1 MERELIDANALME
14 FARNHINQTIDC
26 NDIVRFPRISLKSAL
41 TAKWNWVF
49 NRPYTAAWGD
59 AYLTGWECSNCG
71 HGASMGVH
79 TNLDNPEDENAFKT
93 MYDERGN
100 YCSNCGA
107 KMEKGNSYEREREYD
122 DY

>member
-26 NDIVRFPRISLKSAL
+26 NDIARFPRINFESTP

-49 NRPYTAAWGD
+49 NWPYTATWGD
-59 AYLTGWECSNCG
+59 AYVTGWECSNCG
-71 HGASMGVH
+71 YGTSMGVH
-79 TNLDNPEDENAFKT
+79 ADLDDPKDENAFKT
-93 MYDERGN
+93 VYDERGN

-107 KMEKGNSYEREREYD
+107 KMELEE
-122 DY
+122 